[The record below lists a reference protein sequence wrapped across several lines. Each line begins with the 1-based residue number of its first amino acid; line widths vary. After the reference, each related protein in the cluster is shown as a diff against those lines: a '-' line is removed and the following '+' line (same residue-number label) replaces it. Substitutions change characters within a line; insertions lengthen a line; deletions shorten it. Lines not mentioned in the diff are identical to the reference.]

1 MQIFQQQVFT
11 LVLIFLLTPLC
22 CSTANAEFNE
32 LLYWKNLKKSADKCF
47 AGIDFDIKFEIGS
60 IEKNLLDDS
69 ETNQYGKLIFSVP
82 LLSKDSKIKRSA
94 EKIKFLESG
103 SDLISEIE
111 KAKKLITQKI
121 KYLALLKKIDGE
133 EGLEILEKIITI
145 QTEIIELET
154 NSNSAIRKL
163 EGYFKCSEKL
173 E

>member
-1 MQIFQQQVFT
+1 MRIFQQQVFT

-47 AGIDFDIKFEIGS
+47 AGIDVDIKFEIGS
-60 IEKNLLDDS
+60 IEKDLLDVS

-82 LLSKDSKIKRSA
+82 LLSKDSKIKRNA
-94 EKIKFLESG
+94 EKIKFLENG

-111 KAKKLITQKI
+111 EAEKLIIQKI
-121 KYLALLKKIDGE
+121 KYLALIKKINDE
-133 EGLEILEKIITI
+133 EGLEILDKIMTI
-145 QTEIIELET
+145 QTEIVGLE
-154 NSNSAIRKL
+154 SKKNSAIRKL